1 MDIVRRILTLVTIET
16 KRVNR
21 SFLSW
26 PKPLFQNKAKCKAID
41 IKIIFYSHANET
53 HFHKKSILV
62 SLVLKVKV

>member
-41 IKIIFYSHANET
+41 IKIIF
-53 HFHKKSILV
+53 ILTQMK
-62 SLVLKVKV
+62 LIFTRKVF